1 MVIDC
6 DSHSNI
12 KTFIMKKTTQLYEG
26 KAKKVFLTDDS
37 NLVIQ
42 EFKDDATAFNN
53 KKKGTIAEKGVVNN
67 AISCKLFGMLEE
79 NGIHTHLVEKL
90 SDREML
96 CWRLDIIKVEVVV
109 RNIAA
114 GSLVKRYGFAEGTV
128 LERPIVEFYLKD
140 DDLDD
145 PLMNESHAV
154 ALGVATLEE
163 LAVLKQ
169 RAEAINGVLRKFF
182 ADRKLKLVDFKLEF
196 GRHNNEI
203 LLGDEIS
210 PDTCRF
216 WDLETN
222 EKMDKDRFRFD
233 LGSVE
238 DAYSEVQRRVLD
250 LD

>member
-1 MVIDC
+1 MQ
-6 DSHSNI
+6 
-12 KTFIMKKTTQLYEG
+12 KTTLLHEG
-26 KAKKVFLTDDS
+26 KAKKVFLTEDKD
-37 NLVIQ
+37 LVIQ

-53 KKKGTIAEKGVVNN
+53 KKKGTIADKGVVNN
-67 AISCKLFGMLEE
+67 AISCKLFTLLEA
-79 NGIHTHLVEKL
+79 NGVKTHLVEKL
-90 SDREML
+90 SERDML
-96 CWRLDIIKVEVVV
+96 CRRLDIIKVEVVV

-114 GSLVKRYGFAEGTV
+114 GSLVKRYGFVEGTV
-128 LERPIVEFYLKD
+128 LERPIVELYLKD

-154 ALGVATLEE
+154 ALGLASYDE
-163 LAVLKQ
+163 LSILKE
-169 RAEAINGVLRKFF
+169 RAESINGILKSFF
-182 ADRKLKLVDFKLEF
+182 AGRKLKLVDFKLEF
-196 GRHNNEI
+196 GRHHEVI

-233 LGSVE
+233 LGGVE
-238 DAYSEVQRRVLD
+238 DAYSEVQRRVLE

>member
-1 MVIDC
+1 
-6 DSHSNI
+6 
-12 KTFIMKKTTQLYEG
+12 MKKSTQLYEG
-26 KAKKVFLTDDS
+26 KAKKVFLTDD
-37 NLVIQ
+37 NDLVIQ

-67 AISCKLFGMLEE
+67 AISCKLFTMLEE
-79 NGIHTHLVEKL
+79 HGIRTHLVEKL
-90 SDREML
+90 SDRDML
-96 CWRLDIIKVEVVV
+96 CRHLDIIKVEVVA

-128 LERPIVEFYLKD
+128 LENPIIEFYLKD
-140 DDLDD
+140 DELDD

-154 ALGVATLEE
+154 ALGLATFEE
-163 LAVLKQ
+163 LSVLKN
-169 RAEAINGVLRKFF
+169 RAEAINALLKQFF
-182 ADRKLKLVDFKLEF
+182 AERKLKLVDFKLEF
-196 GRHNNEI
+196 GRHKGEI

-216 WDLETN
+216 WDLDTN

-233 LGSVE
+233 LGGVE
-238 DAYSEVQRRVLD
+238 DAYSEVQRRVLE

>member
-1 MVIDC
+1 
-6 DSHSNI
+6 
-12 KTFIMKKTTQLYEG
+12 MKKTTQLYEG
-26 KAKKVFLTDDS
+26 KAKKVFLTEDS

-53 KKKGTIAEKGVVNN
+53 KKKGTIADKGVVNN
-67 AISCKLFGMLEE
+67 AISCKLFTMLEKE
-79 NGIHTHLVEKL
+79 GIRTHLVAKL
-90 SDREML
+90 SDRDML
-96 CWRLDIIKVEVVV
+96 CRHLDIIKVEVVV

-128 LERPIVEFYLKD
+128 LEKPIVELYLKD

-163 LAVLKQ
+163 LAVLKN
-169 RAEAINGVLRKFF
+169 RAETINAVLKKFF

-196 GRHNNEI
+196 GRHNGEI

-233 LGSVE
+233 LGGVE
-238 DAYSEVQRRVLD
+238 DAYSEVQRRVLE

>member
-1 MVIDC
+1 
-6 DSHSNI
+6 
-12 KTFIMKKTTQLYEG
+12 MKKGTQLYEG
-26 KAKKVFLTDDS
+26 KAKKVFLTDD
-37 NLVIQ
+37 NDLVIQ

-53 KKKGTIAEKGVVNN
+53 KKKGTIADKGVVNN
-67 AISCKLFGMLEE
+67 AISCKLFTMLEE
-79 NGIHTHLVEKL
+79 HGIRTHLVEKL

-96 CWRLDIIKVEVVV
+96 CRHLDIIKVEVVA

-128 LERPIVEFYLKD
+128 LEKPIIELYLKD

-154 ALGVATLEE
+154 ALGVATFEE
-163 LAVLKQ
+163 LFVLKNCAAEINVVLKQ
-169 RAEAINGVLRKFF
+169 FF
-182 ADRKLKLVDFKLEF
+182 AERKLKLVDFKLEF
-196 GRHNNEI
+196 GRHKGEI

-222 EKMDKDRFRFD
+222 EKLDKDRFRFD
-233 LGSVE
+233 LGGVE
-238 DAYSEVQRRVLD
+238 NAYSEVQKRVLG

>member
-1 MVIDC
+1 
-6 DSHSNI
+6 
-12 KTFIMKKTTQLYEG
+12 MKKRTLLHEG
-26 KAKKVFLTDDS
+26 KAKKVYLTEDND
-37 NLVIQ
+37 LVIQ

-53 KKKGTIAEKGVVNN
+53 KKKGTIADKGVVNN
-67 AISCKLFGMLEE
+67 AVSCKLFGLLEAH
-79 NGIHTHLVEKL
+79 GVKTHLVEKL
-90 SDREML
+90 SGRDML
-96 CWRLDIIKVEVVV
+96 CRRLDIIKVEVVV

-114 GSLVKRYGFAEGTV
+114 GSLVKRYGFTEGTV
-128 LERPIVEFYLKD
+128 LENPIVEFYLKN

-154 ALGVATLEE
+154 ALGVASYEE
-163 LAVLKQ
+163 LAVLKE
-169 RAEAINGVLRKFF
+169 RAEAINIVLREFF
-182 ADRKLKLVDFKLEF
+182 AQRKLKLVDFKLEF
-196 GRHNNEI
+196 GRHHGEI

-233 LGSVE
+233 LGGVE

-250 LD
+250 

>member
-1 MVIDC
+1 
-6 DSHSNI
+6 
-12 KTFIMKKTTQLYEG
+12 MKKGIQLYEG
-26 KAKKVFLTDDS
+26 KAKKVFATDDKD
-37 NLVIQ
+37 LVIQ

-53 KKKGTIAEKGVVNN
+53 KKKGTIADKGVVNN
-67 AISCKLFGMLEE
+67 AISCKLFTMLEA
-79 NGIHTHLVEKL
+79 NGIRTHLVEKL
-90 SDREML
+90 SEREML
-96 CWRLDIIKVEVVV
+96 CRHLDIIKVEVVT

-128 LERPIVEFYLKD
+128 LQNPIVEFYLKD
-140 DDLDD
+140 DELDD

-154 ALGVATLEE
+154 ALGVATYEE
-163 LAVLKQ
+163 LALLKS
-169 RAEAINGVLRKFF
+169 RAEAINVLLKQFF
-182 ADRKLKLVDFKLEF
+182 ADRKMKLVDFKLEF
-196 GRHNNEI
+196 GRHNGEI

-233 LGSVE
+233 LGGVE
-238 DAYSEVQRRVLD
+238 NAYSEVQRRVLD

>member
-1 MVIDC
+1 
-6 DSHSNI
+6 
-12 KTFIMKKTTQLYEG
+12 MKKTTLLYEG
-26 KAKKVFLTDDS
+26 KAKKVFLTEDS

-53 KKKGTIAEKGVVNN
+53 KKKGTIAEKGIVNN
-67 AISCKLFGMLEE
+67 AVSCKLFAMLEE
-79 NGIHTHLVEKL
+79 KGIRTHLVEKL
-90 SDREML
+90 SDRDML
-96 CWRLDIIKVEVVV
+96 CRRLDIIKVEVVV

-114 GSLVKRYGFAEGTV
+114 GSLVKRYGFVEGTV

-154 ALGVATLEE
+154 ALGVASPDE

-169 RAEAINGVLRKFF
+169 RAEAVNEVLRKFF
-182 ADRKLKLVDFKLEF
+182 AERKLKLVDFKLEF

>member
-1 MVIDC
+1 
-6 DSHSNI
+6 
-12 KTFIMKKTTQLYEG
+12 MKKSTQLYEG
-26 KAKKVFLTDDS
+26 KAKKVFLTDD
-37 NLVIQ
+37 NDLVIQ

-67 AISCKLFGMLEE
+67 AISCKLFTMLEE
-79 NGIHTHLVEKL
+79 HGIRTHLVEKL
-90 SDREML
+90 SDRDML
-96 CWRLDIIKVEVVV
+96 CRHLDIIKVEVVA

-128 LERPIVEFYLKD
+128 LENPIIEFYLKD
-140 DDLDD
+140 DELDD

-154 ALGVATLEE
+154 ALGVATFEE
-163 LAVLKQ
+163 LSVLKN
-169 RAEAINGVLRKFF
+169 RAEAINALLKQFF
-182 ADRKLKLVDFKLEF
+182 AERKLKLVDFKLEF
-196 GRHNNEI
+196 GRHKGEI

-216 WDLETN
+216 WDLDTN

-233 LGSVE
+233 LGGVE
-238 DAYSEVQRRVLD
+238 DAYSEVQRRVLE

>member
-1 MVIDC
+1 
-6 DSHSNI
+6 
-12 KTFIMKKTTQLYEG
+12 MKKTTQLYEG
-26 KAKKVFLTDDS
+26 KAKKVFLTDDAD
-37 NLVIQ
+37 LVIQ

-53 KKKGTIAEKGVVNN
+53 KKKGSIAEKGIVNN
-67 AISCKLFGMLEE
+67 AISSKLFTLLEAQ
-79 NGIHTHLVEKL
+79 GIRTHFVEKL
-90 SDREML
+90 SDRDML
-96 CWRLDIIKVEVVV
+96 CRYLDIIKVEVVV

-114 GSLVKRYGFAEGTV
+114 GSLVKRYGFSEGTV
-128 LERPIVEFYLKD
+128 LEMPIVEFYLKD

-145 PLMNESHAV
+145 PLMNEAHAV

-163 LAVLKQ
+163 LAFLKN
-169 RAEAINGVLRKFF
+169 RAEAINVLLKTFF
-182 ADRKLKLVDFKLEF
+182 AERKLKLVDFKLEF

-233 LGSVE
+233 LGGVE
-238 DAYSEVQRRVLD
+238 DAYSEVQKRVLD

>member
-1 MVIDC
+1 
-6 DSHSNI
+6 
-12 KTFIMKKTTQLYEG
+12 MKKTTQLYEG
-26 KAKKVFLTDDS
+26 KAKKVFLTDDAD
-37 NLVIQ
+37 LVIQ

-53 KKKGTIAEKGVVNN
+53 KKKGSIAEKGVVNN
-67 AISCKLFGMLEE
+67 AISSKLFTLLEAK
-79 NGIHTHLVEKL
+79 GIRTHFVEKL

-96 CWRLDIIKVEVVV
+96 CRYLDIIKVEVVV

-114 GSLVKRYGFAEGTV
+114 GSLVKRYGFSEGTV
-128 LERPIVEFYLKD
+128 LEMPIVEFYLKD

-145 PLMNESHAV
+145 PLMNEAHAV

-163 LAVLKQ
+163 LVFLKN
-169 RAEAINGVLRKFF
+169 RAEAINVLLKTFF
-182 ADRKLKLVDFKLEF
+182 AERKLKLVDFKLEF

-233 LGSVE
+233 LGGVE
-238 DAYSEVQRRVLD
+238 DAYSEVQKRVLD

>member
-1 MVIDC
+1 M
-6 DSHSNI
+6 
-12 KTFIMKKTTQLYEG
+12 TKTTQLYEG

-53 KKKGTIAEKGVVNN
+53 KKKGTIAEKGIVNN
-67 AISCKLFGMLEE
+67 AISCKLFTMLEE
-79 NGIHTHLVEKL
+79 NGIRTHLVEKL

-96 CWRLDIIKVEVVV
+96 CRRLDIIKVEVVV

-169 RAEAINGVLRKFF
+169 RAEAINAVLLKFF
-182 ADRKLKLVDFKLEF
+182 TERKLKLVDFKLEF

>member
-1 MVIDC
+1 
-6 DSHSNI
+6 
-12 KTFIMKKTTQLYEG
+12 MKKTTQLYEG
-26 KAKKVFLTDDS
+26 KAKKVFLTEDPD
-37 NLVIQ
+37 LVIQ

-67 AISCKLFGMLEE
+67 AISCKLFTMLEQ
-79 NGIHTHLVEKL
+79 NGVTTHLVEKL
-90 SDREML
+90 SDRDML
-96 CWRLDIIKVEVVV
+96 CRHLDIIKVEVVV

-114 GSLVKRYGFAEGTV
+114 GSLVKRYGFTEGTV
-128 LERPIVEFYLKD
+128 LEKPIVEFYLKD

-154 ALGVATLEE
+154 ALGVATFDE
-163 LAVLKQ
+163 LALLKQ
-169 RAEAINGVLRKFF
+169 RAETVNAVLKKFF
-182 ADRKLKLVDFKLEF
+182 AERKLKLVDFKLEF
-196 GRHNNEI
+196 GRHHNEI

-233 LGSVE
+233 LGGVE
-238 DAYSEVQRRVLD
+238 DAYSEVQRRVLE